1 MNSPDPQA
9 CNKSLIAVSLFY
21 GFPLNTYRECV
32 AALIDICNELGIGV
46 KVRVYPLAPQ
56 KLPLFLCFAK
66 KLKGLS
72 KGKIRSLNVNRFLV
86 FKSSKIPRVGEPE
99 VRGDD
104 NKPLYLS
111 NVHHGFMFSFDIG
124 WYEHCIWSCRFWEI
138 ARIEGKPDSLD
149 TLFVRQPV
157 LLARV
162 YQEMSKQLFAPPRS
176 LAAKVAEELASN

>member
-21 GFPLNTYRECV
+21 GFPLHTYRECV
-32 AALIDICNELGIGV
+32 AALIDVCNELGIGV
-46 KVRVYPLAPQ
+46 KVRVYTRERLTFTGFKSIFFEIGYILTKFKLYSFGAPQ
-56 KLPLFLCFAK
+56 KLPLLLCFAK
-66 KLKGLS
+66 ELKGLS

-104 NKPLYLS
+104 NKPLDLS

-124 WYEHCIWSCRFWEI
+124 WYEHF
-138 ARIEGKPDSLD
+138 GN
-149 TLFVRQPV
+149 
-157 LLARV
+157 
-162 YQEMSKQLFAPPRS
+162 SK
-176 LAAKVAEELASN
+176 N